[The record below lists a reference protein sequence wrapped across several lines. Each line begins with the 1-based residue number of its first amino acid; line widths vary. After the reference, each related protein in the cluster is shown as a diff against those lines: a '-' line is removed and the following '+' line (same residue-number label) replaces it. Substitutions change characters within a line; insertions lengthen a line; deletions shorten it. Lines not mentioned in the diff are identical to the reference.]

1 MLIEDYKVV
10 KHNFLINAKS
20 KYKYTLNELKLIS
33 HLIANIL
40 PSDTNLETKKISIRE
55 LNFII
60 ADSNNYSKIGKE
72 LENILTKSF
81 KLPNGYVVNWFS
93 CLKYENGFIEYS
105 FDTKL
110 KEFLLNIN
118 SNFTSYYLTNVLNL
132 KSAYSIRIFELL
144 FQLKDKGY
152 RTIFL
157 NDLREC
163 LGIPISY
170 SNKDIRRL
178 IQNVQKD
185 LQLHTT
191 IQFEFKIVKKGRIFH
206 KVEFIIKNNKKV
218 KGVSYCIANNKT
230 KTIKPKA

>member
-1 MLIEDYKVV
+1 MLMEDYKVV

-20 KYKYTLNELKLIS
+20 ECKYTLNELKLIC

-40 PSDTNLETKKISIRE
+40 PTDTNLETKKVSMRD
-55 LNFII
+55 LDFII
-60 ADSNNYSKIGKE
+60 TDSNNYSKIGKE
-72 LENILTKSF
+72 LEKLEEKTIQ
-81 KLPNGYVVNWFS
+81 LPNGYEVEWFYS
-93 CLKYENGFIEYS
+93 LKYENGFLEYS
-105 FDTKL
+105 FDTRL
-110 KEFLLNIN
+110 KEYLLNLN
-118 SNFTSYYLTNVLNL
+118 SNFTSYCLTNVLNL

-163 LGIPISY
+163 LGVPNSY

-178 IQNVQKD
+178 IQNVQND

-191 IQFEFKIVKKGRIFH
+191 IQFEFKLVKKGKQFH

-230 KTIKPKA
+230 ATIKPKA

>member
-20 KYKYTLNELKLIS
+20 TYKYTLNELKLIS

-40 PSDTNLETKKISIRE
+40 PSDTNLEIKKVSIRE
-55 LNFII
+55 LNFIVT
-60 ADSNNYSKIGKE
+60 DSNNYSKIGKE
-72 LENILTKSF
+72 LEKLKIKII
-81 KLPNGYVVNWFS
+81 KLPNGYEVNWFS

-105 FDTKL
+105 FDTRL
-110 KEFLLNIN
+110 KEFLLNLN

-191 IQFEFKIVKKGRIFH
+191 IQFEFKIVKKGRVFH

-218 KGVSYCIANNKT
+218 KGVSYCVANNKT
-230 KTIKPKA
+230 TTIKPKA